1 MNLIMRFSALALVLS
16 ATAACGIFDDP
27 TPETISVRMSGASGS
42 EVVAIYSQI
51 FVAGV
56 NQETGTTEVRIQ
68 HADTVLETLP
78 IDTIV
83 DIRESRQFF
92 VQVET
97 VPEQDSLAVA
107 VRVDLDTRSLHQA
120 EGLIFPD
127 EPFRYVYQF
136 NRPLT
141 NVVEVVF

>member
-56 NQETGTTEVRIQ
+56 NQETSTTEVRIQ
-68 HADTVLETLP
+68 QADTVLETLP

-92 VQVET
+92 VQVQT
-97 VPEQDSLAVA
+97 VPDQDSLEVA
-107 VRVDLDTRSLHQA
+107 VRVDLDTRSLLQT
-120 EGLIFPD
+120 EGLILPD
-127 EPFRYVYQF
+127 DPWQYVYQF